1 MREDVRERESCAR
14 PGWEVKSG
22 GYFQSG
28 EASRQE
34 GLRSQ
39 LVERELERERE
50 RERERECGQHDERQP
65 RPPVV
70 VRS

>member
-1 MREDVRERESCAR
+1 MREDVREEELRA
-14 PGWEVKSG
+14 PWVEVKSG

-34 GLRSQ
+34 GPRSQ

-50 RERERECGQHDERQP
+50 RERERECGQHDERRP